1 MNQLGFL
8 LPGRADDL
16 APLALE
22 QLAEFEDGWRQTILR
37 FEMGERSLSGDVG
50 LGKCHTKHYHIRFSV
65 PELDGLTWFGSK
77 KFESDGRRV
86 RQRKS

>member
-8 LPGRADDL
+8 LPARADDL

-37 FEMGERSLSGDVG
+37 FEMGERSLGGDVA
-50 LGKCHTKHYHIRFSV
+50 
-65 PELDGLTWFGSK
+65 EM
-77 KFESDGRRV
+77 
-86 RQRKS
+86 